1 MAIKRVK
8 TNGYGQVELN
18 RCAFPRDGRVEAQCK
33 LVGGKAENGMV
44 LNINKQEGTC
54 APLKKGL
61 TPVFA
66 GLCYSAEHTQDATQT
81 SLKDFVNEEG
91 SYPRIGRI
99 EVGDLFTTNT
109 LAYYDDDFAQD
120 SDLFAAN
127 VKDLKV
133 GIVSM
138 GVLTLYKGA
147 PHDSDTNMIKTNYK
161 VVKWTT
167 MPDGQR
173 AAQIMVM

>member
-8 TNGYGQVELN
+8 TDGYGQVELN
-18 RCAFPRDGRVEAQCK
+18 RCAFLRDGKIEAQCK

-44 LNINKQEGTC
+44 LNMNKQEGTC

-61 TPVFA
+61 TPIFA

-81 SLKDFVNEEG
+81 GLKDFVNEEG

-109 LAYYDDDFAQD
+109 IAYFDNEFT
-120 SDLFAAN
+120 SDENLFAENVKNLNLCVLDGVFTFYKNAATITSAN
-127 VKDLKV
+127 VIPLR
-133 GIVSM
+133 
-138 GVLTLYKGA
+138 
-147 PHDSDTNMIKTNYK
+147 YK
-161 VVKWTT
+161 VTKWTVLS
-167 MPDGQR
+167 DGQR
-173 AAQIMVM
+173 AAQIMVL